1 MDASFGGSWRAWGPE
16 VPLLLRCDRVLIWT
30 ILSLSMF
37 GLMMVYSTTAASE
50 QSSTLYITKQLCA
63 AVIGFGGM
71 YALMFFDYRHL
82 RNEKVVFA
90 VLAICIGLLVLAMAL
105 GTGANTRR
113 FLRVGLMSLQP
124 SELAKPA
131 AILFLAWYLERKRD
145 SMDRFSTL
153 IVPGIVIGTLAG
165 LILVGKDFGTT
176 ACLAILAGTMLFIAG
191 TPLRFLGI
199 CILPAIPLLYV
210 VVWQVQYRRDRIFA
224 FLNPDA
230 DPLGSGFQILQ
241 SQIAVGSGGWVGQGW
256 MAGKQ
261 KMYFLPEAHTD
272 FIFAM
277 VGEELGLLGSML
289 LVIAFGLFLWRGVR
303 AALGAPDLLGVYLA
317 GGITAMVV
325 TQAMLNIGV
334 VLGLLPTKGM
344 PLPFISYGGS
354 SLMTTLAS
362 SGVLLNVSRFGR

>member
-1 MDASFGGSWRAWGPE
+1 M
-16 VPLLLRCDRVLIWT
+16 PLLLRCDRVLIWT

-50 QSSTLYITKQLCA
+50 QSSTLYISKQLVA
-63 AVIGFGGM
+63 ALIGFGAM

-82 RNEKVVFA
+82 RNDKIVYA
-90 VLAICIGLLVLAMAL
+90 VLAVCIGLLVLAAAL
-105 GTGANTRR
+105 GSGANTRR
-113 FLRVGLMSLQP
+113 FLRLGLISLQP
-124 SELAKPA
+124 SEIAKPA

-145 SMDRFSTL
+145 TLDRFSTL
-153 IVPGIVIGTLAG
+153 VVPGIVIGTLAG
-165 LILVGKDFGTT
+165 LIVIGKDFGTM
-176 ACLAILAGTMLFIAG
+176 ACLAILAATMLFMAG
-191 TPLRFLGI
+191 APVRHLAY
-199 CILPAIPLLYV
+199 CAVPAIPLLYV

-224 FLNPDA
+224 FLDPDA

-241 SQIAVGSGGWVGQGW
+241 SQIAVGSGGWIGQGW

-277 VGEELGLLGSML
+277 VGEELGLIGASL
-289 LVIAFGLFLWRGVR
+289 LVIAYSLFLWRGVR

-317 GGITAMVV
+317 GGITVMVV
-325 TQAMLNIGV
+325 TQAMLNMGV

-344 PLPFISYGGS
+344 PLPFVSYGGS
-354 SLMTTLAS
+354 SLMTMLAS
-362 SGVLLNVSRFGR
+362 TGVLLNISRFGR